1 VAEDIPGLAVRALA
15 VEALAA
21 VLDHGRSVDEFL
33 DGSNAVKALAPR
45 DRAFLMA
52 LVQTSLR
59 HKAEIDTVLES
70 FLSKQLPRK
79 SGTAAYI
86 LASAAAQLLFLD
98 APPHAAIDLA
108 VRLAKAD
115 RNATHFSG
123 LVNAVLRKLSTEG
136 KARLPGRGSNVPEWL
151 WARWSKAYGVELA
164 NAIAAACAME
174 AALDISVKGDAEG
187 WAKRLDGALL
197 PTGSVRLAGHKGMI
211 DGLPGFSEGAWW
223 VQDAAA
229 AIPARLL
236 GEMRGKRVLDLCA
249 APGGKT
255 LQLAAMG
262 AYVTAL
268 DHSAARLERLKE
280 NLQRTGLSATLVAAD
295 VLDYTPDEAFDA
307 VLLDA
312 PCSATGTLR
321 RHPDLPFLKST
332 AQIDSLSA
340 LQRKLLARAA
350 QVVKPGGHLVY
361 CTCSLEP
368 AEGDA
373 QVATFLKAE
382 PSFNLAAV
390 TPGEAGL
397 EAHFVTRDGYFRS
410 LPSMNIGGLAG
421 LDGFFAARLTKAS

>member
-1 VAEDIPGLAVRALA
+1 VAEETAGLAVRALA

-21 VLDHGRSVDEFL
+21 VLDHGRPVDEFL
-33 DGSNAVKALAPR
+33 DGSSGVKSLAPR

-59 HKAEIDTVLES
+59 HKAEIDTVLEN
-70 FLSKQLPRK
+70 FLSKPLPRK
-79 SGTAAYI
+79 SGTAAHI
-86 LASAAAQLLFLD
+86 LTSAVAQLLFLD

-123 LVNAVLRKLSTEG
+123 LVNAVLRKASVEG
-136 KARLPGRGSNVPEWL
+136 RAHLPGPGSNMPEWL
-151 WARWSKAYGVELA
+151 WSRWSKAYGVELA
-164 NAIAAACAME
+164 NAIAAASATE
-174 AALDISVKGDAEG
+174 ASLDISVKEG
-187 WAKRLDGALL
+187 PASWAKRLEGVLL
-197 PTGSVRLAGHKGMI
+197 PTGSVRLIGHKGMI

-229 AIPARLL
+229 AVPARLL
-236 GEMRGKRVLDLCA
+236 GDVRGKRVLDLCA

-262 AYVTAL
+262 ADVTAL
-268 DHSAARLERLKE
+268 DHSAPRLERLKE
-280 NLQRTGLSATLVAAD
+280 NLQRTGLSARLVAAD
-295 VLDYTPDEAFDA
+295 ILDYAPGETFDA

-332 AQIDSLSA
+332 AQIDSLAA
-340 LQRKLLARAA
+340 LQRKLLARAV
-350 QVVKPGGHLVY
+350 QFVRPGGRLIY

-368 AEGDA
+368 AEGETQIA
-373 QVATFLKAE
+373 AFLKAH
-382 PSFNLAAV
+382 PAFGVTAV
-390 TPGEAGL
+390 SAGEAGL
-397 EAHFVTRDGYFRS
+397 EAHFITREGYFRS
-410 LPSMNIGGLAG
+410 LPCMWVGGHPG